1 MEATRP
7 QKEYKLSLTDSDEE
21 EDEGG
26 KRSPSAKGGKGS
38 KKPDEDDELQK
49 LISAQSDELDRGGK
63 NVRTNGTSNNPKLVM
78 VETSMPSTDS
88 E

>member
-1 MEATRP
+1 MEGEEEEEEEAV
-7 QKEYKLSLTDSDEE
+7 EEE
-21 EDEGG
+21 EDERG
-26 KRSPSAKGGKGS
+26 KRSPSAKEGKERT
-38 KKPDEDDELQK
+38 KPGEDDEIQK
-49 LISAQSDELDRGGK
+49 LISAKSDELDRGGK